1 MILKECIFFIRIT
14 FFNRFIFLEVISASF
29 VVFNGSFKSNLS
41 LNAKQSVIEDGIMIH
56 IETDTMTELKKSL
69 QAMKPFR
76 IECQKTV
83 SQEPNNIITIE
94 WSKED
99 MYVNKRTRS
108 IIDNRPLRGVKSYRL
123 ANSHEYKHESCS
135 IRWSE
140 IYLIKFE
147 EEANSDDNS
156 FNLNK
161 FAELCAQGTC
171 TSLVS
176 LLAELAEL
184 HRHHLKENQ
193 LMNTIKAHLPFKVA
207 LRVEVSRDQ
216 VGYIFGMDGKQIT
229 DEKFL
234 CNLDNELIQLLH
246 QANSLS
252 FKILLELGF
261 HVCLN

>member
-1 MILKECIFFIRIT
+1 MT
-14 FFNRFIFLEVISASF
+14 SASF

-41 LNAKQSVIEDGIMIH
+41 LNAKQSVIEDGLMIH
-56 IETDTMTELKKSL
+56 IETETMSELKKCL
-69 QAMKPFR
+69 QSMKPFR

-83 SQEPNNIITIE
+83 SQEPNNVITIE

-99 MYVNKRTRS
+99 MHVNKRTRS
-108 IIDNRPLRGVKSYRL
+108 PIDNRPLRGVKSYRL
-123 ANSHEYKHESCS
+123 ANSHEYKQESCS

-140 IYLIKFE
+140 IYLLKFE
-147 EEANSDDNS
+147 EEGTSDDNS

-161 FAELCAQGTC
+161 FAELCAQRAC
-171 TSLVS
+171 SALVS
-176 LLAELAEL
+176 LLTDLTEL
-184 HRHHLKENQ
+184 HRNHLKENQ
-193 LMNTIKAHLPFKVA
+193 LLNSIKIKLPFKVA

-229 DEKFL
+229 NEKFL

-252 FKILLELGF
+252 LKLLTELTF
-261 HVCLN
+261 HVTFN